1 MMAEEQEDV
10 VHSNVAS
17 YVGRHISMQGD
28 SGASKRGII
37 IAYIPTSNQ
46 HTVRF
51 EIDGTEEAF
60 TLNKERF
67 KWLIRVCEAAD
78 EQRRKSRLH
87 EAVQREAVG
96 RKLKVYNKKRDKW
109 FAGTIVKFNEKTRS
123 AR

>member
-1 MMAEEQEDV
+1 MAEQQEGA

-17 YVGRHISMQGD
+17 YVGRHISMRGD
-28 SGASKRGII
+28 SGASRRGII
-37 IAYIPTSNQ
+37 IAYNPTSNH

-51 EIDGTEEAF
+51 DNGGTEEPF

-67 KWLIRVCEAAD
+67 KWLVRGCEAAD
-78 EQRRKSRLH
+78 EQGRKSRLH
-87 EAVQREAVG
+87 ACIQREAVG